1 LEIDVDEKGYEK
13 VQLRL
18 YLDFSDESEE
28 ALRISWL
35 VAEELLERNI
45 FVEVEPIHQWFN
57 DLLDE
62 YNEDLPK
69 IFINGKLMFIGRAPS
84 REELIDAIFD
94 RIGKYIKPV
103 SGDEKIVYVDDREGF
118 CEVEIIDF

>member
-1 LEIDVDEKGYEK
+1 LEIDVDERGYEK

-35 VAEELLERNI
+35 VAEELLDKNI

-84 REELIDAIFD
+84 REELIDAILD
-94 RIGKYIKPV
+94 RIGKYIK
-103 SGDEKIVYVDDREGF
+103 SASSDEKIAYVDDREGF
-118 CEVEIIDF
+118 CEVEMIEF